1 MSYSGRVLFTGN
13 DLRHLAIAFMRGA
26 QLHDIRLLHRPA
38 GAQDAPWGDTRASS
52 RPSQD
57 WSHLQL
63 EGKNQ
68 QYSLGSEAGEIWII
82 DARIHESGLVA
93 LTGSLTFLEVKEWSG
108 GKPLT
113 LANPGLS
120 QPPQSWV
127 VIPPDETISRHV
139 ELLLSVETTIYGVDN
154 L

>member
-26 QLHDIRLLHRPA
+26 QLHDIQEHRTLL
-38 GAQDAPWGDTRASS
+38 GGTRALS

-68 QYSLGSEAGEIWII
+68 QYSLGSEAGEIGII

>member
-1 MSYSGRVLFTGN
+1 MGYSGRVLFTGN
-13 DLRHLAIAFMRGA
+13 DLRQLAIAFMRGA
-26 QLHDIRLLHRPA
+26 QLHD
-38 GAQDAPWGDTRASS
+38 T
-52 RPSQD
+52 
-57 WSHLQL
+57 
-63 EGKNQ
+63 
-68 QYSLGSEAGEIWII
+68 
-82 DARIHESGLVA
+82 SGLVA

-113 LANPGLS
+113 LANLGLS
-120 QPPQSWV
+120 QLPRSWV